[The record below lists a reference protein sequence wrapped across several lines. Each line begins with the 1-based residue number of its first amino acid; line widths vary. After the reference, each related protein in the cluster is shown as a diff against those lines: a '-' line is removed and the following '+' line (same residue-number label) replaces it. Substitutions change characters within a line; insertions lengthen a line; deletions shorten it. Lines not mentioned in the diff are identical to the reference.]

1 MRRLRELMPI
11 PTEPIGSIP
20 RPADLAAAWADRHA
34 GRISAERFRQIADA
48 ALRDTIR
55 RFEDATGGRTLSR
68 SERRRAKTFQKA
80 AKFLT
85 SAARRL
91 VGSFAFKSGR
101 SEPPRIWGGARL
113 VCGGAESK
121 RLPGGALTIVAR
133 AREAVPHPFYTR
145 LTV

>member
-1 MRRLRELMPI
+1 MPI

-101 SEPPRIWGGARL
+101 SEPPRIWGGHGL
-113 VCGGAESK
+113 SAEERKVSAYRGEPLRSWLAHAK
-121 RLPGGALTIVAR
+121 QCRIR
-133 AREAVPHPFYTR
+133 FTR
-145 LTV
+145 D